1 MTIPS
6 APNHADNPFLSYPI
20 HADDPG
26 PSKPGRQAVP
36 APTVPIDHPLLPWS
50 CHFERRTMPTRTLQ
64 TNRPDPNLPSQ

>member
-26 PSKPGRQAVP
+26 PSKPGRHTSP
-36 APTVPIDHPLLPWS
+36 PRPR
-50 CHFERRTMPTRTLQ
+50 HFERRTMPTRALQ